1 MDKIKEKVCSFEEL
15 YKAMHKCKKNT
26 MWKKSVSGFVKSG
39 LIRCYI
45 LSRQL
50 MDGTYK
56 IDKYSYFTIT
66 EPKVRGIVAT
76 RMKDRV
82 FQKSLCDNYLY
93 EAMTKGLVYDNCAC
107 QTKEGTDFGRRRLKS
122 HLQKFYRKYGLDGY
136 VLQCDIKDYF
146 GSTRHSVAKTVVD
159 KRVDNE
165 WVKTHVY
172 KIIESFGTKENPNMG
187 MGLGSEVTQLIQLAV
202 LDDLDH
208 FIKEELKIKYF
219 TRYMDDFILI
229 HEDKEYLK
237 YCRVRIEEELA
248 KIYLRLN
255 EKKTQIYPLKRGI
268 KFLGF
273 RFLVADTGK
282 VILKLNKENISNERR
297 KLKKQKGLVDKGIMT
312 RREVDECYK
321 AWKAHAKKGN
331 SYNLIIQMDAF
342 YKNLWKEGV

>member
-1 MDKIKEKVCSFEEL
+1 MDKIKEKVCSFEES

-26 MWKKSVSGFVKSG
+26 MWKKSVSGFVKNG

-45 LSRQL
+45 LNRQL

-172 KIIESFGTKENPNMG
+172 KIIESFGTKEDPNMG

-237 YCRVRIEEELA
+237 ILPSTNRRRI
-248 KIYLRLN
+248 
-255 EKKTQIYPLKRGI
+255 
-268 KFLGF
+268 
-273 RFLVADTGK
+273 
-282 VILKLNKENISNERR
+282 S
-297 KLKKQKGLVDKGIMT
+297 
-312 RREVDECYK
+312 
-321 AWKAHAKKGN
+321 
-331 SYNLIIQMDAF
+331 
-342 YKNLWKEGV
+342 